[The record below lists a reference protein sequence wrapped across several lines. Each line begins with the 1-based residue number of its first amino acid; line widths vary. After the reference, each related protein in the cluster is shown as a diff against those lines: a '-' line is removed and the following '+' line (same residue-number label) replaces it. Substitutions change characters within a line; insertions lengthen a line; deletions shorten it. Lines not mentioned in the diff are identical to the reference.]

1 MSKYFLS
8 FSTPIISTKLSS
20 VGVKIGSNEK
30 EIVVSSNVLRR
41 MEVDRLTVIAKVSSF
56 SHTTYVD
63 NKEAMSHQMVSFSLS

>member
-1 MSKYFLS
+1 M
-8 FSTPIISTKLSS
+8 ISSKLSS

-41 MEVDRLTVIAKVSSF
+41 MEVDRLTVIAKVSIF

-63 NKEAMSHQMVSFSLS
+63 DEEAMPYQMVSFSLS